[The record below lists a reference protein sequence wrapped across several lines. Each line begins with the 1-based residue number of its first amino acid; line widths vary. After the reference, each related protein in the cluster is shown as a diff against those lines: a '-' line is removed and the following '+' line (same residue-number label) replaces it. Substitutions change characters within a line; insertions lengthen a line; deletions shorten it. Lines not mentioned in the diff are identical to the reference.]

1 MKKNISLNTVLIIGN
16 HIRHKA
22 FAYFVEKDKNI
33 NIKSYIV
40 FKRENPNPLPPKNID
55 PELKKIWVNHF
66 KIRNLTE
73 KKFFGEKDL
82 KKNLPK
88 LEIKKGD
95 NLNSKKTINF
105 IKKQKLDLAII
116 YGSDIIK
123 DPLFSFLPKYKLNFH
138 LGLIP
143 HFKGSITMIWP
154 FLLLQPNNAC
164 CTFHLIDKPVDTGE
178 IIHQISPVLNKGDR
192 MHETISKTCL
202 KSFYEFKY
210 VAKELKK
217 RILNKVKIKYDKK
230 LKQTGKIFTKS
241 DFQAE
246 HLRII
251 YIYYKDM
258 IVDLYLKKKVRPK
271 KIKLVQLKK

>member
-1 MKKNISLNTVLIIGN
+1 MKKNISLNTVLVIGN
-16 HIRHKA
+16 HTRHKA

-33 NIKSYIV
+33 NVKSYIV
-40 FKRENPNPLPPKNID
+40 FNRENPSPAPPKNID
-55 PELKKIWVNHF
+55 PELKRIWINHF
-66 KIRNLTE
+66 NIRNSTE
-73 KKFFGEKDL
+73 KKIFEEKDL
-82 KKNLPK
+82 NKNLPK

-116 YGSDIIK
+116 YGSDVIK

-143 HFKGSITMIWP
+143 HFKGSVTMIWP

-164 CTFHLIDKPVDTGE
+164 CTFHLIDKLVDTGE
-178 IIHQISPVLNKGDR
+178 IIHQVNPVLNKGDR